1 MTCKECKYSK
11 VNHSV
16 VCGQHYEVV
25 SCKGYVK
32 HNTKSAERCKRYTT
46 KSNIEDK
53 VNSFEKVITSDLF
66 DEIIDNT

>member
-11 VNHSV
+11 VNHLV
-16 VCGQHYEVV
+16 ICGQPYEVV

-32 HNTKSAERCKRYTT
+32 HNTKSAERCKRYT
-46 KSNIEDK
+46 KASIDEK

-66 DEIIDNT
+66 DEIIDDT

>member
-16 VCGQHYEVV
+16 VCGQPYEVV

-32 HNTKSAERCKRYTT
+32 HNVKSAERCKRYTP
-46 KSNIEDK
+46 K
-53 VNSFEKVITSDLF
+53 V
-66 DEIIDNT
+66 